1 MHLQTARWLCY
12 FHRPQKAMTFHRPH
26 TVSKVDTIRKLYRF
40 VFAYLQYHRTFS
52 ENQKQQ
58 LAQCSVSY
66 IIPSPIHITLPKKKH
81 GPRGLKGIETYWN
94 HMIISKT
101 STSPRLPL
109 SLPVA
114 EHGKSAAP
122 LAAAFP
128 HRAPGQTLREPL
140 PEGRE
145 LCRKPHGNPS
155 VSHGF
160 PWKWSTN
167 GGCSWMFINFLYLWW
182 FTWWYPN
189 ISHGWSS
196 SCPSYVMKAKTSL
209 EQGNWW

>member
-1 MHLQTARWLCY
+1 MTFDSASSSSPQLGQHLMHLQTARWLCY
-12 FHRPQKAMTFHRPH
+12 FHRPRKAMTFHRPH

-40 VFAYLQYHRTFS
+40 VFAYLQYHRTLS

-66 IIPSPIHITLPKKKH
+66 IIPSPIHITLPPQKKH

-128 HRAPGQTLREPL
+128 HRAPGHAGTSARRTGALRETTWKSIRFPWFPL
-140 PEGRE
+140 
-145 LCRKPHGNPS
+145 KMIYKWWMFMDVHWFS
-155 VSHGF
+155 VS
-160 PWKWSTN
+160 
-167 GGCSWMFINFLYLWW
+167 
-182 FTWWYPN
+182 
-189 ISHGWSS
+189 
-196 SCPSYVMKAKTSL
+196 VV
-209 EQGNWW
+209 

>member
-101 STSPRLPL
+101 STSPRLPAISSSRGAREKRCSARCSISSSRSWPNFAGTSARRTGAL
-109 SLPVA
+109 Q
-114 EHGKSAAP
+114 ETTWKSI
-122 LAAAFP
+122 
-128 HRAPGQTLREPL
+128 R
-140 PEGRE
+140 
-145 LCRKPHGNPS
+145 
-155 VSHGF
+155 F
-160 PWKWSTN
+160 PWFPLKMIYKW
-167 GGCSWMFINFLYLWW
+167 WMFMDV
-182 FTWWYPN
+182 
-189 ISHGWSS
+189 H
-196 SCPSYVMKAKTSL
+196 
-209 EQGNWW
+209 